1 MTRWK
6 NSPPQREQEVVLTA
20 QNLISMDRRKRLERE
35 FRIMTIKIIA
45 GLKRNTEDI
54 RECLS
59 GEIKQL
65 ISNQVEI
72 KKANLSEMQSKMKV
86 LTARI
91 NEASQRS
98 SDIEDKTME
107 NKEAEE
113 KQEKQPLDY
122 DRRI

>member
-45 GLKRNTEDI
+45 GLKRHTEDT

>member
-1 MTRWK
+1 
-6 NSPPQREQEVVLTA
+6 
-20 QNLISMDRRKRLERE
+20 MDRRKRLERE

-45 GLKRNTEDI
+45 GLKRHTEDT

>member
-1 MTRWK
+1 
-6 NSPPQREQEVVLTA
+6 
-20 QNLISMDRRKRLERE
+20 
-35 FRIMTIKIIA
+35 
-45 GLKRNTEDI
+45 
-54 RECLS
+54 
-59 GEIKQL
+59 
-65 ISNQVEI
+65 
-72 KKANLSEMQSKMKV
+72 MKV

-113 KQEKQPLDY
+113 KREKQPLDY

>member
-6 NSPPQREQEVVLTA
+6 NSLPQREQEVVLTA

>member
-1 MTRWK
+1 
-6 NSPPQREQEVVLTA
+6 
-20 QNLISMDRRKRLERE
+20 MDRRKRLERE

-45 GLKRNTEDI
+45 GLKRNTEDT

-113 KQEKQPLDY
+113 KQEKQPLDD

>member
-20 QNLISMDRRKRLERE
+20 WNLISMDRRKRLERE

>member
-20 QNLISMDRRKRLERE
+20 WNLISMDRRKRLERE

-45 GLKRNTEDI
+45 GLKRHSEDT

-113 KQEKQPLDY
+113 KREKQPLDY

>member
-45 GLKRNTEDI
+45 GLKRHSEDT

>member
-1 MTRWK
+1 
-6 NSPPQREQEVVLTA
+6 
-20 QNLISMDRRKRLERE
+20 
-35 FRIMTIKIIA
+35 MTIKIIA

-54 RECLS
+54 RESLS

-65 ISNQVEI
+65 ISNEVEI

-113 KQEKQPLDY
+113 KQEKQPLD
-122 DRRI
+122 DERRI

>member
-6 NSPPQREQEVVLTA
+6 NSLPQREQEVVLTA

-45 GLKRNTEDI
+45 GLKRHTEDT

>member
-45 GLKRNTEDI
+45 GLKRHTEDT

-113 KQEKQPLDY
+113 KQEKQPLD
-122 DRRI
+122 DERRI